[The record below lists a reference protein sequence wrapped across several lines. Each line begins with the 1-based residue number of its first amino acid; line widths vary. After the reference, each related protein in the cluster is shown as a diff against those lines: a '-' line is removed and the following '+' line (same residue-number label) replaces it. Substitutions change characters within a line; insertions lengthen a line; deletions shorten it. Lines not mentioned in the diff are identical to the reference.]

1 MLKEEFRTHASYSG
15 KQRFLTFPLFAVI
28 LAFFSGLTLER
39 MTEQVSLEQMG
50 VFANLSSFLYGLSV
64 GAFGIMGREY
74 LERRHGASNYLV
86 AMPYL
91 LPLSFRTTFI
101 GIYLRD
107 AVFYVLLMLAPA
119 TLGLA
124 LAAPIA
130 GFHLS
135 SIGLL
140 FIAVLLSFLLG
151 LSLSF
156 LASVVYIRNVP
167 VFLGITAVI
176 AALFVSH
183 GFLGTPALDAL
194 VPSLGFQMNV
204 RPFGDDYGTA
214 ILYASAVIAVTSVFT
229 LLAFALVQVRINI
242 ASRMHADLLPRIHE
256 RVGFMKGLNR
266 TLIAKEFLGLR
277 RGGTTAKDFSFFPLS
292 VR

>member
-1 MLKEEFRTHASYSG
+1 MLKEEFRSHASYSG
-15 KQRFLTFPLFAVI
+15 KQRFLTFPLFVVI
-28 LAFFSGLTLER
+28 LSFFSGLTLER
-39 MTEQVSLEQMG
+39 MTEQISLEQMG
-50 VFANLSSFLYGLSV
+50 MFANLSSFLYGLSV
-64 GAFGIMGREY
+64 GAFGVMGREY

-130 GFHLS
+130 GFHLT

-140 FIAVLLSFLLG
+140 FAAVLLSFMLG

-156 LASVVYIRNVP
+156 LVSVVYIRSVP
-167 VFLGITAVI
+167 AFLGVTSVI
-176 AALFVSH
+176 AALFISH
-183 GFLGTPALDAL
+183 SLLGVPALDIIL
-194 VPSLGFQMNV
+194 PSLGFQMNV
-204 RPFGDDYGTA
+204 RPFGDDYWTA
-214 ILYASAVIAVTSVFT
+214 MLYASSVILATAVFT

-242 ASRMHADLLPRIHE
+242 ASRMHADLLPRMYEQIT
-256 RVGFMKGLNR
+256 FMKGINR
-266 TLIAKEFLGLR
+266 
-277 RGGTTAKDFSFFPLS
+277 
-292 VR
+292 